1 MIQEIKYNGITTVP
15 SDYECPDGDMSGM
28 INAVIENG
36 VVRPLCPPDK
46 IFTPYNGFRIA
57 YIHKVGEQTNYIMY
71 ADVYKWIIWQPADG
85 SIGDDIT
92 QISGVKS
99 INSIGNTL
107 VVIADDAMHY
117 ILWKADEKEYKY
129 LGTQIPELDIS
140 FGLQGHVKFE
150 YTHFD
155 YDEIPTENKY
165 KEFSDNNRKKIT
177 DQVLAD
183 VNLFIAEET
192 INKGRFC
199 FPFFIR
205 YALRLYDGTLV
216 NHSAPILMMPSTKEC
231 PTISME
237 RIDEKS
243 ARGVMMLVATDID
256 YLVLPNQSAI
266 KNDWGDI
273 VKDVV
278 VYASKPIYTY
288 DQNGECKRFLEVNTK
303 IKTNYFIGKP
313 HIASVSSTPGEDVLL
328 AWKSFNEDEVKEVKG
343 KFGKYYEWKWSD
355 LYSLFYADK
364 DATER
369 KLPPNN
375 MLELPMKDEETI
387 REDITGTSTFYLLK
401 SLPIENMDLSKTN
414 RSIIEINKE
423 YLQSLTSREVMTD
436 DFLTHDKKMPSYTY
450 AFNSKLSL
458 ANVKRELYRG
468 YNPYSMFSYCQGGYN
483 YTFHSEALL
492 INEHEYGS
500 QYNMRIDV
508 FVKDDSGNKIVRHTA
523 DYTNEQ
529 IPIAKFR
536 RHDVAGNKT
545 PTDWGSH
552 LFYPNSNAY
561 KIRITEKYNYDTPDP
576 DAPDIDDI
584 PVPEFPEIDNPDID
598 DNPDPGAKNAIMPD
612 IEYVVNARFEYNL
625 EPHSFLNGSFHYI
638 GNDTHNFEV
647 VKELSNL
654 IPLYKAPIVSDPNK
668 VYTSEINNPFFFP
681 VTSINTIGT
690 GEIYGI
696 SSAVKALSQG
706 QFGQF
711 PMYVFASDGVWALE
725 TSATGAFVA
734 KQPVTRDVCICPES
748 ITQLDGAVL
757 FATDKGI
764 MIIEGSNTTCISQ
777 DLDRDAQDL
786 TAFPHLLDLLN
797 KHNYPIPSVDCNFKD
812 YVKNCRM
819 VYDYTNQRIIVAKP
833 NATYAYVY
841 SMKSN
846 TWGMIES
853 TIADSIN
860 SYPEAYAVDNKGAL
874 IDFSNP
880 LIQQV
885 KATLL
890 TRPIKF
896 GAPNDLKTI
905 RTIVQRGLIERND
918 IKSILYGSR
927 DLINWHPLAST
938 TTSFLKGISGTPYK
952 YFRIASMV
960 DLKDNNSLYGA
971 TIDVE
976 PKLNNRIR

>member
-15 SDYECPDGDMSGM
+15 SDYECPDGDLSGM
-28 INAVIENG
+28 INAVIEDG

-46 IFTPYNGFRIA
+46 IFTPPNGFRIA
-57 YIHKVGEQTNYIMY
+57 YIHKIGEQTNYIMY
-71 ADVYKWIIWQPADG
+71 ADVYKWVIWRPADG
-85 SIGDDIT
+85 SIGADIT

-107 VVIADDAMHY
+107 VVIADDGMHY
-117 ILWKADEKEYKY
+117 ILWKADEQKYKY

-140 FGLQGHVKFE
+140 FGLQGHVKFK

-243 ARGVMMLVATDID
+243 ARGVMMLVASDVD

-288 DQNGECKRFLEVNTK
+288 DQNGECKKFINTLGGTLK
-303 IKTNYFIGKP
+303 NNFFIGKP
-313 HIASVSSTPGEDVLL
+313 CIASVSSTPGEDVL
-328 AWKSFNEDEVKEVKG
+328 FMPEDDDKIKKEAE
-343 KFGKYYEWKWSD
+343 KYYEWKWYD
-355 LYSLFYADK
+355 LYALFNI
-364 DATER
+364 TNGQTNR
-369 KLPPNN
+369 QFPNLP
-375 MLELPMKDEETI
+375 MLELPMRDKETI

-436 DFLTHDKKMPSYTY
+436 DYLTHDKKMPSYTY

-468 YNPYSMFSYCQGGYN
+468 YNPYSMFSYCQGAHSVN
-483 YTFHSEALL
+483 YVPNSNYLS
-492 INEHEYGS
+492 INEYDKQC

-536 RHDVAGNKT
+536 RHDAAGNKI

-552 LFYPNSNAY
+552 LFYPNGNAY
-561 KIRITEKYNYDTPDP
+561 KIRITEKYDYDNPDP

-584 PVPEFPEIDNPDID
+584 PVPEFPDIDNPDID

-612 IEYVVNARFEYNL
+612 IEYVINARFEYNL

-711 PMYVFASDGVWALE
+711 PMYVFSSDGVWALE

-764 MIIEGSNTTCISQ
+764 MMIEGSNTTCISQ

-819 VYDYTNQRIIVAKP
+819 VYDYTNQRIIVANP
-833 NATYAYVY
+833 NESYAYVY

-960 DLKDNNSLYGA
+960 DFTNDKSLYGA